1 MWRLYLALLCLGLL
15 AGCERQDQSVSS
27 DVAEPVPVL
36 EAPPVLPS
44 TAVAQ
49 PVDDR
54 GARWRQLEA
63 MPVEMPEVQRPA
75 RQPLPVVALP
85 DGPAQLAIIID
96 DVGHSLE
103 AGRRLIRLP
112 VPLTLAI
119 LPHTRFASQLAEE
132 ALAAGHEVMLH
143 QPMENGAGSPIG
155 PGGLYSHM
163 SDEQLRQVLTANLD
177 SLPHASGVNNHM
189 GSRLT
194 AERRAMDALM
204 PVLRERG
211 LFFIDSRTT
220 AETQAAFAAEAAGVQ
235 QLSRSGFL
243 DHRRDAGLIAGK
255 LAEAV
260 DTARQQ
266 GWALMIGHPYEETLQ
281 VLERELPNPLAGGQV
296 ELVPLQQ
303 LLQRHAR

>member
-1 MWRLYLALLCLGLL
+1 MRRLYLALLCLGLL
-15 AGCERQDQSVSS
+15 AACERSTTEVS
-27 DVAEPVPVL
+27 EPVAAVESAPVVPL
-36 EAPPVLPS
+36 VPLVR
-44 TAVAQ
+44 

-54 GARWRQLEA
+54 GSLWRQLEA
-63 MPVEMPEVQRPA
+63 AKVEVPESQQLPPQTPPVA
-75 RQPLPVVALP
+75 ALA
-85 DGPAQLAIIID
+85 DRPAQLAIIID

-119 LPHTRFASQLAEE
+119 LPHTRFATQLADE
-132 ALAAGHEVMLH
+132 ALAAGHGVMLH
-143 QPMENGAGSPIG
+143 QPMENGAGLPIG

-163 SDEQLRQVLTANLD
+163 SDEQLRQVLMANLD
-177 SLPHASGVNNHM
+177 SLPQASGVNNHM

-255 LAEAV
+255 LAEAI
-260 DTARQQ
+260 DTARAQ

-281 VLERELPNPLAGGQV
+281 VLERELPKPLADGEV